1 MKLAAFVAMEAGL
14 PAEPVIS
21 DSVHI
26 APAKGSQRL
35 RDRHRLLAR
44 VIQMRRLT
52 AGMETRKPE
61 GASAPAV
68 DGPSLE
74 QRVAHLEEMLEGL
87 QDALHRA
94 TVRQD
99 KRITEL
105 EARLE
110 PAALAVAL
118 SRDARERGL

>member
-1 MKLAAFVAMEAGL
+1 VL
-14 PAEPVIS
+14 
-21 DSVHI
+21 I
-26 APAKGSQRL
+26 APAKRSQRL

-44 VIQMRRLT
+44 VIQMRRLN
-52 AGMETRKPE
+52 AGVGMRKPP
-61 GASAPAV
+61 GGSAPPV
-68 DGPSLE
+68 DDRSLE

-99 KRITEL
+99 KRITDL